1 MASSGALPAQPYV
14 DIREWGAKAST
25 SASPFDCASAIQAA
39 INQGGVAP
47 LIVPDSNGVYF
58 FSTTLTFPAGA
69 MLYGIG
75 CGGPG
80 VIPANNERS
89 CLKRIVGSTGPAL
102 DMAGG
107 VDQCTL
113 VGFEVDCNSAGT
125 IGLNVDD
132 VGTAEECESL
142 FQDLYI
148 HDSPGDG
155 IYIGAG
161 RRAAKLQWV
170 KVRNSGGTAGLHIAG
185 SDAEVLACLLA
196 GQTGATTNNMQIEST
211 AGIARILGG
220 DFYGAYYGIYINGGD
235 GRIAIGHVGLDKHNR
250 SGVYIASGT
259 KSVSVSD
266 CLFHSNSQASDGGF
280 PHIDLESTDGTFSF
294 GDNQFGDLDAGITN
308 RCNYDIFAAAGASF
322 VESGYSNKVAALS
335 TGQHTNRVWQ
345 VPPLRGGL
353 SSDHNS
359 VVEPLPISAAGNN
372 TITPASQTALFVF
385 GVANENVL
393 VSNIIT
399 ATRGTAATSLTYA
412 AVALY
417 TVDDSGNLT
426 QRAISADVHTTIWA
440 AQNTEYVT
448 PMGTP
453 YQLSAGQRY
462 ALALLAVG
470 TGTFPALVG
479 VSYGVPALLNDTITR
494 GQSVGAQGSLQASY
508 TAASMT
514 NASVLPYL
522 KGR

>member
-1 MASSGALPAQPYV
+1 MGSSGALPSQPYV

-39 INQGGVAP
+39 LNQGGVAP
-47 LIVPDSNGVYF
+47 LIVPDPAGVYF
-58 FSTTLTFPAGA
+58 FSTTLSPPAGS

-89 CLKRIVGSTGPAL
+89 CLKRITGSTGPAI
-102 DMAGG
+102 DMPAGI
-107 VDQCTL
+107 DQCTL
-113 VGFEVDCNSAGT
+113 VGFEIDCNSAGT
-125 IGLNVDD
+125 VGINVDD

-142 FQDLYI
+142 FQDLYV
-148 HDSPGDG
+148 HDAPGDG

-170 KVRNSGGTAGLHIAG
+170 KIRNSGGTAGLHIAG

-250 SGVYIASGT
+250 SGIYIASGT
-259 KSVSVSD
+259 KSVSVAD

-280 PHIDLESTDGTFSF
+280 PHVDLESTDGTFAF
-294 GDNQFGDLDAGITN
+294 DNNEFGDLDSGITN
-308 RCNYDIFAAAGASF
+308 RCNYDIFAAAGAAFTEGTYTS
-322 VESGYSNKVAALS
+322 KVAALS
-335 TGQHTNRVWQ
+335 TGQHTNRLWQ
-345 VPPLRGGL
+345 ISGAWGGIPNDDNT
-353 SSDHNS
+353 S
-359 VVEPLPISAAGNN
+359 VEPLSILMIPNT
-372 TITPASQTALFVF
+372 TITPANQTALFTF
-385 GVANENVL
+385 GVANRNVL
-393 VSNIIT
+393 VSNIVT

-440 AQNTEYVT
+440 STNTEYVT

-453 YQLSAGQRY
+453 YQLVAGQRF

-470 TGTFPALVG
+470 TGTFPALMG
-479 VSYGVPALLNDTITR
+479 ISYGVPAALNDSITR

-514 NASVLPYL
+514 NASVIPWM